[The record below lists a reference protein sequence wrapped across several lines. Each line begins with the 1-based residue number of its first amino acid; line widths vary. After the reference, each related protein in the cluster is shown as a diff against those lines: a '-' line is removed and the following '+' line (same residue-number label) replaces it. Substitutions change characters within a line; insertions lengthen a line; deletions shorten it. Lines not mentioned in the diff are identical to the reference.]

1 MIDDY
6 IFCPNCKTK
15 MFTDCVDYGVNN
27 FRNNLDK
34 TLVRCQTGKIKRY
47 VCRDYCIELIGYHP
61 YIMFENNSV
70 NSFGY
75 LFPLRLNNK
84 TYIFDSDYYIKC
96 ASTRIACSG
105 KLIIKSDFIPI
116 IRNNND
122 INAHDV
128 FTRLIK
134 LVVFS

>member
-15 MFTDCVDYGVNN
+15 MFTDCVDYNYMKDGATGVFFDGVNN
-27 FRNNLDK
+27 F
-34 TLVRCQTGKIKRY
+34 KIKRY
-47 VCRDYCIELIGYHP
+47 VCRDYCIELIGYYP